1 MIEAASQLPASNVLT
16 SLTAYAVVYSILF
29 VFALYFGSRI
39 IRMGPNL
46 NLPVPGE
53 EVSPE
58 LDVTS
63 A

>member
-1 MIEAASQLPASNVLT
+1 MTGKFLF
-16 SLTAYAVVYSILF
+16 LF
-29 VFALYFGSRI
+29 VFALYSGSRI

-58 LDVTS
+58 HLPNSRPVE
-63 A
+63 AQQ